1 MIKVKSNGYT
11 FTFND
16 NVSKEDRQ
24 SAIERYLEKQHYFR
38 GLVMRKSDGSSVH
51 LGTGVRKHGKRH

>member
-1 MIKVKSNGYT
+1 MIKVKTQGFT

-16 NVSKEDRQ
+16 GVSKEDRAE
-24 SAIERYLEKQHYFR
+24 AINNYLERQHYFR